1 MTTMFSYTVETYV
14 RGLTN
19 LQNFLTKAETFAKEK
34 KFDLDT
40 LLQSRLA
47 PDMYPLVKQIQVAS
61 DTAKGTVAR
70 LCGKQPPVFEDK
82 EKTFAEIRTR
92 VTKTIDYVKT
102 FKDTDF
108 KNCEDRRIDLPWA
121 EGKWMHAGQYVPEMA
136 LPNFYFHL
144 SMAYGILRHNGVDLG
159 KMDFIGNVNING

>member
-1 MTTMFSYTVETYV
+1 MTFSCTVETYL

-19 LQNFLTKAETFAKEK
+19 LQTFLDRAEAFAKEK
-34 KFDLDT
+34 KFEVDT

-47 PDMYPLVKQIQVAS
+47 PDMYPLVKQIQVTC

-70 LCGKQPPVFEDK
+70 LVGKQPPKHEDN
-82 EKTFAEIRTR
+82 EKTFAEIRSR
-92 VTKTIDYVKT
+92 VTKTMDYVKT
-102 FKDTDF
+102 ITAGDL
-108 KNCEDRRIDLPWA
+108 KNCEDRRVDLPWA
-121 EGKWMHAGQYVPEMA
+121 EGKWMHAGQYIPEMA

-144 SMAYGILRHNGVDLG
+144 AMTYGILRHNGVNLG